1 MNETGFL
8 NGIYIFIML
17 ILLIITILLIR
28 YTLSL
33 RTYLKE
39 FMKVSRD
46 ISNKQFDS
54 KVRGQMSGEI
64 GEFAKNFNYMI
75 DTINFTIRDITD
87 KNTQLKSIM
96 QSVSHGILAI
106 DTRGKILLIND
117 LAKKMVEGDSYVTAE
132 GKNIRQFIKNELIL
146 ESVLHNMC
154 SEHSTIIQK
163 NIKNDIIYKIKI
175 DPVHFE
181 DTDAVIG
188 FIINIENITEYAK
201 LENMRKEFVANVSH
215 ELKTPITSIQGFIE
229 TLKMTDNLDE
239 DTKNRFLTIIENE
252 ATRLTRL
259 IDDILLLSTIE
270 NKTMKLLQ
278 TDAAINGGNSG
289 GALLNSKG
297 EVIGI
302 NVAKYSSSG
311 SSTSASVEG
320 MGFAIP
326 ITSVKSI
333 ISNLETKTTRQ
344 KLAADKQGY
353 LGITSKYDVTPDI
366 SEAYQMPTGVY
377 VYETTKNGPADKA
390 GIQSGDII
398 RKFDGQEVDSMES
411 LQSIIQY
418 YQPGEKIKV
427 TIAYASGRTYKEK
440 EVTVTLGKK
449 SDVTNSETQAE
460 Q

>member
-270 NKTMKLLQ
+270 NKTKKKVEKVDLFEVFEEVHEV
-278 TDAAINGGNSG
+278 INYIAKKKNIKVKYDFENKDIDLWEYSG
-289 GALLNSKG
+289 YIRQILLN
-297 EVIGI
+297 
-302 NVAKYSSSG
+302 
-311 SSTSASVEG
+311 
-320 MGFAIP
+320 
-326 ITSVKSI
+326 I
-333 ISNLETKTTRQ
+333 ISNAIKYTGENGEVSI
-344 KLAADKQGY
+344 KQY
-353 LGITSKYDVTPDI
+353 IKSEKVFIEVKDNGIGIPEEDI
-366 SEAYQMPTGVY
+366 ERIFERFYRV
-377 VYETTKNGPADKA
+377 DKA
-390 GIQSGDII
+390 RSRSVGGTGLGLAITKHIVKPLNGNIRVESELGVGSKFII
-398 RKFDGQEVDSMES
+398 ELPFNQEFA
-411 LQSIIQY
+411 Q
-418 YQPGEKIKV
+418 K
-427 TIAYASGRTYKEK
+427 AS
-440 EVTVTLGKK
+440 
-449 SDVTNSETQAE
+449 
-460 Q
+460 

>member
-17 ILLIITILLIR
+17 FLLIITILLIR

-270 NKTMKLLQ
+270 NKTKKKVEKVDLFEVFEEVHEV
-278 TDAAINGGNSG
+278 INYIAKKKNIKVKYNFENKDIDLWEYSG
-289 GALLNSKG
+289 YIRQILLN
-297 EVIGI
+297 
-302 NVAKYSSSG
+302 
-311 SSTSASVEG
+311 
-320 MGFAIP
+320 
-326 ITSVKSI
+326 I
-333 ISNLETKTTRQ
+333 ISNAIKYTGENGKVSI
-344 KLAADKQGY
+344 KQY
-353 LGITSKYDVTPDI
+353 IKSEKVFIEVKDNGIGIPEEDI
-366 SEAYQMPTGVY
+366 ERIFERFYRV
-377 VYETTKNGPADKA
+377 DKA
-390 GIQSGDII
+390 RSRSVGGTGLGLAITKHMVKALNGNIRVESELGVGSKFII
-398 RKFDGQEVDSMES
+398 ELPFNQEFA
-411 LQSIIQY
+411 Q
-418 YQPGEKIKV
+418 K
-427 TIAYASGRTYKEK
+427 AS
-440 EVTVTLGKK
+440 
-449 SDVTNSETQAE
+449 
-460 Q
+460 

>member
-270 NKTMKLLQ
+270 NKTKKKVEKVDLFEVFEEVHEV
-278 TDAAINGGNSG
+278 INYIAKKKNIKVKYNFENKDIDLWEYSG
-289 GALLNSKG
+289 YIRQILLN
-297 EVIGI
+297 
-302 NVAKYSSSG
+302 
-311 SSTSASVEG
+311 
-320 MGFAIP
+320 
-326 ITSVKSI
+326 I
-333 ISNLETKTTRQ
+333 ISNAIKYTGENGEVSI
-344 KLAADKQGY
+344 KQY
-353 LGITSKYDVTPDI
+353 IKSEKVFIEVKDNGIGIPEEDI
-366 SEAYQMPTGVY
+366 ERIFERFYRV
-377 VYETTKNGPADKA
+377 DKA
-390 GIQSGDII
+390 RSRSVGGTGLGLAITKHMVKALNGNIRVESELGVGSKFII
-398 RKFDGQEVDSMES
+398 ELPFNQEFA
-411 LQSIIQY
+411 Q
-418 YQPGEKIKV
+418 K
-427 TIAYASGRTYKEK
+427 AS
-440 EVTVTLGKK
+440 
-449 SDVTNSETQAE
+449 
-460 Q
+460 

>member
-270 NKTMKLLQ
+270 NKTKKKVEKVDLFEVFEEVHEV
-278 TDAAINGGNSG
+278 INYIAKKKNIKVKYDFENKDIDLWEYSG
-289 GALLNSKG
+289 YIRQILLN
-297 EVIGI
+297 
-302 NVAKYSSSG
+302 
-311 SSTSASVEG
+311 
-320 MGFAIP
+320 
-326 ITSVKSI
+326 I
-333 ISNLETKTTRQ
+333 ISNAIKYTGENGKVSIKQYIKSEKVFIEVKDNGIGIPEEDIERIFERFYRVDKARSRDIGGTGLGLAITKHMVKSLGGNITVESI
-344 KLAADKQGY
+344 
-353 LGITSKYDVTPDI
+353 LGIGSDFI
-366 SEAYQMPTGVY
+366 
-377 VYETTKNGPADKA
+377 
-390 GIQSGDII
+390 
-398 RKFDGQEVDSMES
+398 
-411 LQSIIQY
+411 
-418 YQPGEKIKV
+418 V
-427 TIAYASGRTYKEK
+427 TIPVDIK
-440 EVTVTLGKK
+440 
-449 SDVTNSETQAE
+449 
-460 Q
+460 

>member
-270 NKTMKLLQ
+270 NKTKKKVEKVDLFEVFEEVHEV
-278 TDAAINGGNSG
+278 INYIAKKKNIKVKYDFENKDIDLREYSG
-289 GALLNSKG
+289 YIRQILLN
-297 EVIGI
+297 
-302 NVAKYSSSG
+302 
-311 SSTSASVEG
+311 
-320 MGFAIP
+320 
-326 ITSVKSI
+326 I
-333 ISNLETKTTRQ
+333 ISNAIKYTGENGEVSI
-344 KLAADKQGY
+344 KQY
-353 LGITSKYDVTPDI
+353 IKSEKVFIEVKDNGIGIPEEDI
-366 SEAYQMPTGVY
+366 ERIFERFYRV
-377 VYETTKNGPADKA
+377 DKA
-390 GIQSGDII
+390 RSRSVGGTGIVLAITKHMVKALNGNIRVESELGVGSKFII
-398 RKFDGQEVDSMES
+398 ELPFNQEFA
-411 LQSIIQY
+411 Q
-418 YQPGEKIKV
+418 K
-427 TIAYASGRTYKEK
+427 AS
-440 EVTVTLGKK
+440 
-449 SDVTNSETQAE
+449 
-460 Q
+460 

>member
-229 TLKMTDNLDE
+229 TLKMTDNLDK

-270 NKTMKLLQ
+270 NKTKKKVEKVDLFEVFEEVHEV
-278 TDAAINGGNSG
+278 INYIAKKKNIKVKYDFENKDIDLWEYSG
-289 GALLNSKG
+289 YIRQILLN
-297 EVIGI
+297 
-302 NVAKYSSSG
+302 
-311 SSTSASVEG
+311 
-320 MGFAIP
+320 
-326 ITSVKSI
+326 I
-333 ISNLETKTTRQ
+333 ISNAIKYTGENGEVSI
-344 KLAADKQGY
+344 KQY
-353 LGITSKYDVTPDI
+353 IKSEKVFIEVKDNGIGIPEEDI
-366 SEAYQMPTGVY
+366 ERIFERFYRV
-377 VYETTKNGPADKA
+377 DKA
-390 GIQSGDII
+390 RSRSVGGTGLGLAITKHMVKALNGNIRVESELGVGSKFII
-398 RKFDGQEVDSMES
+398 ELPFNQEFA
-411 LQSIIQY
+411 Q
-418 YQPGEKIKV
+418 K
-427 TIAYASGRTYKEK
+427 AS
-440 EVTVTLGKK
+440 
-449 SDVTNSETQAE
+449 
-460 Q
+460 

>member
-1 MNETGFL
+1 M
-8 NGIYIFIML
+8 YIFIML

-270 NKTMKLLQ
+270 NKTKKKVEKVDLFEVFEEVHEV
-278 TDAAINGGNSG
+278 INYIAKKKNIKVKYDFENKDIDLWEYSG
-289 GALLNSKG
+289 YIRQILLN
-297 EVIGI
+297 
-302 NVAKYSSSG
+302 
-311 SSTSASVEG
+311 
-320 MGFAIP
+320 
-326 ITSVKSI
+326 I
-333 ISNLETKTTRQ
+333 ISNAIKYTGENGEVSI
-344 KLAADKQGY
+344 KQY
-353 LGITSKYDVTPDI
+353 IKSEKVFIEVKDNGIGIPEEDI
-366 SEAYQMPTGVY
+366 ERIFERFYRV
-377 VYETTKNGPADKA
+377 DKA
-390 GIQSGDII
+390 RSRSVGGTGLGLAITKHMVKALNGNIRVESELGVGSKFII
-398 RKFDGQEVDSMES
+398 ELPFNQEFA
-411 LQSIIQY
+411 Q
-418 YQPGEKIKV
+418 K
-427 TIAYASGRTYKEK
+427 AS
-440 EVTVTLGKK
+440 
-449 SDVTNSETQAE
+449 
-460 Q
+460 

>member
-270 NKTMKLLQ
+270 NKTKKKVEKVDLFEVFEEVHEV
-278 TDAAINGGNSG
+278 INYIAKKKNIKVKYDFENKDIDLWEYSG
-289 GALLNSKG
+289 YIRQILLN
-297 EVIGI
+297 
-302 NVAKYSSSG
+302 
-311 SSTSASVEG
+311 
-320 MGFAIP
+320 
-326 ITSVKSI
+326 I
-333 ISNLETKTTRQ
+333 ISNAIKYTGENGKVSIKQYIKSEKVFIEVKDNGIGIPEEDLTRIFERFYRV
-344 KLAADKQGY
+344 DKARTRE
-353 LGITSKYDVTPDI
+353 LGG
-366 SEAYQMPTGVY
+366 TGLGLSIAK
-377 VYETTKNGPADKA
+377 EILDKNG
-390 GIQSGDII
+390 GSIDI
-398 RKFDGQEVDSMES
+398 KSEV
-411 LQSIIQY
+411 
-418 YQPGEKIKV
+418 GKG
-427 TIAYASGRTYKEK
+427 T
-440 EVTVTLGKK
+440 EVVVRIPTKQ
-449 SDVTNSETQAE
+449 N
-460 Q
+460 

>member
-270 NKTMKLLQ
+270 NKTKKKVEKVDLFEVFEEVHEV
-278 TDAAINGGNSG
+278 INYIAKKKNIKVKYDFENKDIDLWEYSG
-289 GALLNSKG
+289 YIRQILLN
-297 EVIGI
+297 
-302 NVAKYSSSG
+302 
-311 SSTSASVEG
+311 
-320 MGFAIP
+320 
-326 ITSVKSI
+326 I
-333 ISNLETKTTRQ
+333 ISNAIKYTGENGKVSI
-344 KLAADKQGY
+344 KQY
-353 LGITSKYDVTPDI
+353 IKSEKVFIEVKDNGIGIPEEDI
-366 SEAYQMPTGVY
+366 ERIFERFYRV
-377 VYETTKNGPADKA
+377 DKA
-390 GIQSGDII
+390 RSRSVGGTGLGLAITKHMVKALNGN
-398 RKFDGQEVDSMES
+398 
-411 LQSIIQY
+411 
-418 YQPGEKIKV
+418 IKV
-427 TIAYASGRTYKEK
+427 ESE
-440 EVTVTLGKK
+440 LGVGSKFIIELPFNAELAKK
-449 SDVTNSETQAE
+449 VS
-460 Q
+460 

>member
-270 NKTMKLLQ
+270 NKTKKKVEKVDLFEVFEEVHEV
-278 TDAAINGGNSG
+278 INYIAKKKNIKVKYDFENKDIDLWEYSG
-289 GALLNSKG
+289 YIRQILLN
-297 EVIGI
+297 
-302 NVAKYSSSG
+302 
-311 SSTSASVEG
+311 
-320 MGFAIP
+320 
-326 ITSVKSI
+326 I
-333 ISNLETKTTRQ
+333 ISNAIKYTGENGKVSI
-344 KLAADKQGY
+344 KQY
-353 LGITSKYDVTPDI
+353 IKSEKVFIEVKENGIGIPEEDI
-366 SEAYQMPTGVY
+366 ERIFERFYRV
-377 VYETTKNGPADKA
+377 DKA
-390 GIQSGDII
+390 RSRSVGGTGLGLAITKHMVKALNGNIRVESELGVGSKFII
-398 RKFDGQEVDSMES
+398 ELPFNQEFA
-411 LQSIIQY
+411 Q
-418 YQPGEKIKV
+418 K
-427 TIAYASGRTYKEK
+427 AS
-440 EVTVTLGKK
+440 
-449 SDVTNSETQAE
+449 
-460 Q
+460 

>member
-270 NKTMKLLQ
+270 NKTKKKVEKVDLFEVFEEVHEV
-278 TDAAINGGNSG
+278 INYIAKKMNIKVKYDFENKDIDLWEYSG
-289 GALLNSKG
+289 YIRQILLN
-297 EVIGI
+297 
-302 NVAKYSSSG
+302 
-311 SSTSASVEG
+311 
-320 MGFAIP
+320 
-326 ITSVKSI
+326 I
-333 ISNLETKTTRQ
+333 ISNAIKYTGENGEVSI
-344 KLAADKQGY
+344 KQY
-353 LGITSKYDVTPDI
+353 IKSEKVFIEVKDNGIGIPEEDI
-366 SEAYQMPTGVY
+366 ERIFERFYRV
-377 VYETTKNGPADKA
+377 DKA
-390 GIQSGDII
+390 RSRSVGGTGLGLAITKHMVKALNGNIRVESELGVGSKFII
-398 RKFDGQEVDSMES
+398 ELPFNQEFA
-411 LQSIIQY
+411 Q
-418 YQPGEKIKV
+418 K
-427 TIAYASGRTYKEK
+427 AS
-440 EVTVTLGKK
+440 
-449 SDVTNSETQAE
+449 
-460 Q
+460 

>member
-270 NKTMKLLQ
+270 NKTKKKVEKVDLFEVFEEVHEV
-278 TDAAINGGNSG
+278 INYIAKKKNIKVKYDFENKDIDLWEYSG
-289 GALLNSKG
+289 YIRQILLN
-297 EVIGI
+297 
-302 NVAKYSSSG
+302 
-311 SSTSASVEG
+311 
-320 MGFAIP
+320 
-326 ITSVKSI
+326 I
-333 ISNLETKTTRQ
+333 ISNAIKYTGENGKVSI
-344 KLAADKQGY
+344 KQY
-353 LGITSKYDVTPDI
+353 IKSEKVFIEVKDNGIGIPEEDI
-366 SEAYQMPTGVY
+366 ERIFERFYRV
-377 VYETTKNGPADKA
+377 DKA
-390 GIQSGDII
+390 
-398 RKFDGQEVDSMES
+398 R
-411 LQSIIQY
+411 SICLI
-418 YQPGEKIKV
+418 
-427 TIAYASGRTYKEK
+427 
-440 EVTVTLGKK
+440 
-449 SDVTNSETQAE
+449 
-460 Q
+460 

>member
-270 NKTMKLLQ
+270 NKTKKKVEKVDLFEVFEEVHEV
-278 TDAAINGGNSG
+278 INYIAKKKNIKVKYNFENKDIDLWEYSG
-289 GALLNSKG
+289 YIRQILLN
-297 EVIGI
+297 
-302 NVAKYSSSG
+302 
-311 SSTSASVEG
+311 
-320 MGFAIP
+320 
-326 ITSVKSI
+326 I
-333 ISNLETKTTRQ
+333 ISNAIKYTGENGKVSI
-344 KLAADKQGY
+344 KQY
-353 LGITSKYDVTPDI
+353 IKSEKVFIEVKDNGIGIPEEDI
-366 SEAYQMPTGVY
+366 ERIFERFYRV
-377 VYETTKNGPADKA
+377 DKA
-390 GIQSGDII
+390 RSRSVGGTGLGLAITKHMVKALNGNIRVESELGVGSKFII
-398 RKFDGQEVDSMES
+398 ELPFNQEFA
-411 LQSIIQY
+411 Q
-418 YQPGEKIKV
+418 K
-427 TIAYASGRTYKEK
+427 AS
-440 EVTVTLGKK
+440 
-449 SDVTNSETQAE
+449 
-460 Q
+460 

>member
-1 MNETGFL
+1 
-8 NGIYIFIML
+8 
-17 ILLIITILLIR
+17 
-28 YTLSL
+28 
-33 RTYLKE
+33 
-39 FMKVSRD
+39 MKVSRD

-270 NKTMKLLQ
+270 NKTKKKVEKVDLFEVFEEVHEV
-278 TDAAINGGNSG
+278 INYIAKKKNIKVKYDFENKDIDLWEYSG
-289 GALLNSKG
+289 YIRQILLN
-297 EVIGI
+297 
-302 NVAKYSSSG
+302 
-311 SSTSASVEG
+311 
-320 MGFAIP
+320 
-326 ITSVKSI
+326 I
-333 ISNLETKTTRQ
+333 ISNAIKYTGENGEVSI
-344 KLAADKQGY
+344 KQY
-353 LGITSKYDVTPDI
+353 IKSEKVFIEVKDNGIGIPEEDI
-366 SEAYQMPTGVY
+366 ERIFERFYRV
-377 VYETTKNGPADKA
+377 DKA
-390 GIQSGDII
+390 RSRSVGGTGLGLAITKHMVKALNGNIRVESELGVGSKFII
-398 RKFDGQEVDSMES
+398 ELPFNQEFA
-411 LQSIIQY
+411 Q
-418 YQPGEKIKV
+418 K
-427 TIAYASGRTYKEK
+427 AS
-440 EVTVTLGKK
+440 
-449 SDVTNSETQAE
+449 
-460 Q
+460 

>member
-201 LENMRKEFVANVSH
+201 LEHMRKEFVANVSH

-270 NKTMKLLQ
+270 NKTKKKVEKVDLFEVFEEVHEV
-278 TDAAINGGNSG
+278 INYIAKKKNIKVKYDFENKDIDLWEYSG
-289 GALLNSKG
+289 YIRQILLN
-297 EVIGI
+297 
-302 NVAKYSSSG
+302 
-311 SSTSASVEG
+311 
-320 MGFAIP
+320 
-326 ITSVKSI
+326 I
-333 ISNLETKTTRQ
+333 ISNAIKYTGENGKVSI
-344 KLAADKQGY
+344 KQY
-353 LGITSKYDVTPDI
+353 IKSEKVFIEVKDNGIGIPEEDI
-366 SEAYQMPTGVY
+366 ERIFERFYRV
-377 VYETTKNGPADKA
+377 DKA
-390 GIQSGDII
+390 RSRSVGGTGLGLAITKHMVKALNGNIRVESELGVGSKFII
-398 RKFDGQEVDSMES
+398 ELPFNQEFA
-411 LQSIIQY
+411 Q
-418 YQPGEKIKV
+418 K
-427 TIAYASGRTYKEK
+427 AS
-440 EVTVTLGKK
+440 
-449 SDVTNSETQAE
+449 
-460 Q
+460 

>member
-270 NKTMKLLQ
+270 NKTKKKVEKVDLFEVFEEVHEV
-278 TDAAINGGNSG
+278 INYIAKKKNIKVKYDFENKDIDLWEYSG
-289 GALLNSKG
+289 YIRQILLN
-297 EVIGI
+297 
-302 NVAKYSSSG
+302 
-311 SSTSASVEG
+311 
-320 MGFAIP
+320 
-326 ITSVKSI
+326 I
-333 ISNLETKTTRQ
+333 ISNAIKYTGENGKVSI
-344 KLAADKQGY
+344 KQY
-353 LGITSKYDVTPDI
+353 IKSEKVFIEVKDNGIGIPEEDI
-366 SEAYQMPTGVY
+366 ERIFERFYRV
-377 VYETTKNGPADKA
+377 DKA
-390 GIQSGDII
+390 RSRSVGGTGLGLAITKHMVKALNGN
-398 RKFDGQEVDSMES
+398 
-411 LQSIIQY
+411 
-418 YQPGEKIKV
+418 IKV
-427 TIAYASGRTYKEK
+427 ESELGVGSKFIIELPFNQEFAQKAS
-440 EVTVTLGKK
+440 
-449 SDVTNSETQAE
+449 
-460 Q
+460 

>member
-270 NKTMKLLQ
+270 NKTKKIVEKVDLFEVFVEVHEV
-278 TDAAINGGNSG
+278 INYIAKKKNIKVKYDFENKDIDLWEYSG
-289 GALLNSKG
+289 YIRQILLN
-297 EVIGI
+297 
-302 NVAKYSSSG
+302 
-311 SSTSASVEG
+311 
-320 MGFAIP
+320 
-326 ITSVKSI
+326 I
-333 ISNLETKTTRQ
+333 ISNAIKYTGENGKVSI
-344 KLAADKQGY
+344 KQY
-353 LGITSKYDVTPDI
+353 IKSEKVFIEVKDNGIGIPEEDI
-366 SEAYQMPTGVY
+366 ERIFERFYRV
-377 VYETTKNGPADKA
+377 DKA
-390 GIQSGDII
+390 RSRSVGGTGLGLAITKHMVKALNGN
-398 RKFDGQEVDSMES
+398 
-411 LQSIIQY
+411 
-418 YQPGEKIKV
+418 IKV
-427 TIAYASGRTYKEK
+427 ESE
-440 EVTVTLGKK
+440 LGVGSKFIIELPFNTELAKK
-449 SDVTNSETQAE
+449 VS
-460 Q
+460 

>member
-75 DTINFTIRDITD
+75 DTITFTIRDITD

-270 NKTMKLLQ
+270 NKTKKKVEKVDLFEVFEEVHEV
-278 TDAAINGGNSG
+278 INYIAKKKNIKVKYDFENKDIDLWEYSG
-289 GALLNSKG
+289 YIRQILLN
-297 EVIGI
+297 
-302 NVAKYSSSG
+302 
-311 SSTSASVEG
+311 
-320 MGFAIP
+320 
-326 ITSVKSI
+326 I
-333 ISNLETKTTRQ
+333 ISNAIKYTGENGKVSI
-344 KLAADKQGY
+344 KQY
-353 LGITSKYDVTPDI
+353 IKSEKVFIEVKDNGIGIPEEDI
-366 SEAYQMPTGVY
+366 ERIFERFYRV
-377 VYETTKNGPADKA
+377 DKA
-390 GIQSGDII
+390 RSRSVGGTGLGLAITKHMVKALNGNIRVESELGVGSKFII
-398 RKFDGQEVDSMES
+398 ELPFNTELAK
-411 LQSIIQY
+411 
-418 YQPGEKIKV
+418 KV
-427 TIAYASGRTYKEK
+427 S
-440 EVTVTLGKK
+440 
-449 SDVTNSETQAE
+449 
-460 Q
+460 

>member
-54 KVRGQMSGEI
+54 KVRGRMSGEI

-270 NKTMKLLQ
+270 NKTKKKVEKVDLFEVFEEVHEV
-278 TDAAINGGNSG
+278 INYIAKKKNIKVKYDFENKDIDLWEYSG
-289 GALLNSKG
+289 YIRQILLN
-297 EVIGI
+297 
-302 NVAKYSSSG
+302 
-311 SSTSASVEG
+311 
-320 MGFAIP
+320 
-326 ITSVKSI
+326 I
-333 ISNLETKTTRQ
+333 ISNAIKYTGENGKVSI
-344 KLAADKQGY
+344 KQY
-353 LGITSKYDVTPDI
+353 IKSEKVFIEVKDNGIGIPEEDI
-366 SEAYQMPTGVY
+366 ERIFERFYRV
-377 VYETTKNGPADKA
+377 DKA
-390 GIQSGDII
+390 RSRSVGGTGLGLAITKHMVKALNGNIRVESELGVGSKFII
-398 RKFDGQEVDSMES
+398 ELPFNQEFA
-411 LQSIIQY
+411 Q
-418 YQPGEKIKV
+418 K
-427 TIAYASGRTYKEK
+427 AS
-440 EVTVTLGKK
+440 
-449 SDVTNSETQAE
+449 
-460 Q
+460 

>member
-270 NKTMKLLQ
+270 NKTKKKVEKVDLFEVFEEVHEV
-278 TDAAINGGNSG
+278 INYIAKKKNIKVKYDFENKDIDLWEYSG
-289 GALLNSKG
+289 YIRQILLN
-297 EVIGI
+297 
-302 NVAKYSSSG
+302 
-311 SSTSASVEG
+311 
-320 MGFAIP
+320 
-326 ITSVKSI
+326 I
-333 ISNLETKTTRQ
+333 ISNAIKYTGENGEVSI
-344 KLAADKQGY
+344 KQY
-353 LGITSKYDVTPDI
+353 IKSEKVFIEVKDNGIGIPEEDI
-366 SEAYQMPTGVY
+366 ERIFERFYRV
-377 VYETTKNGPADKA
+377 DKA
-390 GIQSGDII
+390 RSRSVGGTGLGLAITKHMVKALNGN
-398 RKFDGQEVDSMES
+398 
-411 LQSIIQY
+411 
-418 YQPGEKIKV
+418 IKV
-427 TIAYASGRTYKEK
+427 ESE
-440 EVTVTLGKK
+440 LGVGSKFIIELPFNTELAKK
-449 SDVTNSETQAE
+449 VS
-460 Q
+460 

>member
-270 NKTMKLLQ
+270 NKTKKKVEKVDLFEVFEEVHEV
-278 TDAAINGGNSG
+278 INYIAKKKNIKVKYNFENKDIDLWEYSG
-289 GALLNSKG
+289 YIRQILLN
-297 EVIGI
+297 
-302 NVAKYSSSG
+302 
-311 SSTSASVEG
+311 
-320 MGFAIP
+320 
-326 ITSVKSI
+326 I
-333 ISNLETKTTRQ
+333 ISNAIKYTGENGKVSI
-344 KLAADKQGY
+344 KQY
-353 LGITSKYDVTPDI
+353 IKSEKVFIEVKDNGIGIPEEDI
-366 SEAYQMPTGVY
+366 ERIFERFYRV
-377 VYETTKNGPADKA
+377 DKA
-390 GIQSGDII
+390 RSRSVGGTGLGLAITKHMVKALNGN
-398 RKFDGQEVDSMES
+398 
-411 LQSIIQY
+411 
-418 YQPGEKIKV
+418 IKV
-427 TIAYASGRTYKEK
+427 ESE
-440 EVTVTLGKK
+440 LGVGSKFIIELPFNTELAKK
-449 SDVTNSETQAE
+449 VS
-460 Q
+460 